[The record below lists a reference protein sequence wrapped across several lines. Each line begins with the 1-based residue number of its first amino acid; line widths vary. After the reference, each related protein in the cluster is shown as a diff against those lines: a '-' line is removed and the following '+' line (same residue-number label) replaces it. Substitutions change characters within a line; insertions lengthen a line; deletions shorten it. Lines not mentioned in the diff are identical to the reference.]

1 MNDTPEN
8 ISDKQVE
15 IYLGMTPEKRF
26 KIATEFID
34 MGIQIARDRIRSEYS
49 GISEKELTRIFIKE
63 AYGIII

>member
-8 ISDKQVE
+8 ISNKQVE

-49 GISEKELTRIFIKE
+49 GI
-63 AYGIII
+63 